1 MFKKVLKVVGA
12 VVGVAVVSAV
22 SYAAYAVHTFDSS
35 MDKVY
40 SLPLSQVVRS
50 SDPAVLAR
58 GKHLAESIGG
68 CASKDCHGNDLG
80 GGKPLEMG
88 PLGTLQ
94 GPNLTTTL
102 KDYSDGELARLLL
115 SGVKRDGRSVQF
127 MDVKEFNWWSEADMA
142 ALISYL
148 RGVPVVDRPN
158 GAMELGVLAKILDRQ
173 EMLTL
178 DIARRVAHA
187 PRDVGPAP
195 APTKDYGAF
204 VIRTCKG
211 CHGDGLSGGRIPGA
225 PPSMPVPKNLTLHE
239 TGLRGWNYADFNKLL
254 SEGVSKSGA
263 KLDPF
268 MPLDLIKNMSDIEK
282 QAMWAYLESLPPAP
296 FGRR

>member
-1 MFKKVLKVVGA
+1 MFKKVLKIAGVL
-12 VVGVAVVSAV
+12 VGVAVLSAA
-22 SYAAYAVHTFDSS
+22 SYAAYAVHAFDSS
-35 MDKVY
+35 MAKVY
-40 SLPLSQVVRS
+40 SLPLPQVARS

-80 GGKPLEMG
+80 GGNPLDMG

-94 GPNLTTTL
+94 GPNVTASL

-127 MDVKEFNWWSEADMA
+127 MDVKEFNWWSEADLA

-148 RGVPVVDRPN
+148 RSVPPVDKPS
-158 GAMELGVLAKILDRQ
+158 GPMQLGVVAKILDRQ
-173 EMLTL
+173 DMLPL
-178 DIARRVAHA
+178 DIARRVAHV

-195 APTKDYGAF
+195 APTKEYGAY
-204 VIRTCKG
+204 VIRICKG
-211 CHGDGLSGGRIPGA
+211 CHGDGLSGGAIPGA

-239 TGLRGWNYADFNKLL
+239 TGLKGWSYADFNKLL
-254 SEGVSKSGA
+254 TEGVTKGGA

-268 MPLDLIKNMSDIEK
+268 MPLDLLKNMTDVEK

-296 FGRR
+296 FGGR